1 MIKLTIS
8 NGTNELANEAGVQI
22 KGNNDAGL
30 ANGLS
35 PRELLE
41 AAIALCTSITL
52 EAVLK
57 RDGVEYNADEV
68 HVQVVASKEEGVKNR
83 FSHFQVDVT
92 LPSGLDETYIE
103 KLLKVVE
110 RGCTISNTV
119 SKGAAVTLNA
129 KSHS

>member
-1 MIKLTIS
+1 MIQLKH
-8 NGTNELANEAGVQI
+8 GTNELENEAGVQV
-22 KGNNDAGL
+22 KGNKEAGL
-30 ANGLS
+30 ASGLS
-35 PRELLE
+35 PRELIE

-52 EAVLK
+52 ESVLK

-68 HVQVVASKEEGVKNR
+68 HVQVVASKEEVVKNR
-83 FSHFQVDVT
+83 FTHFQVDVT
-92 LPSGLDETYIE
+92 LPNGLDEAYIE